1 LLRPKEFAAYVQED
15 AKRLTDLIMSAN
27 IQGE

>member
-1 LLRPKEFAAYVQED
+1 LPPKEFAAYVHED
-15 AKRLTDLIMSAN
+15 AKRLTDLIKSAN

>member
-1 LLRPKEFAAYVQED
+1 LPPKAFAAYVQTD
-15 AKRLTDLIMSAN
+15 AKRLTDLIKSAN

>member
-1 LLRPKEFAAYVQED
+1 LPPEEFAAYVQED
-15 AKRLTDLIMSAN
+15 AKRLTDLIKSAN